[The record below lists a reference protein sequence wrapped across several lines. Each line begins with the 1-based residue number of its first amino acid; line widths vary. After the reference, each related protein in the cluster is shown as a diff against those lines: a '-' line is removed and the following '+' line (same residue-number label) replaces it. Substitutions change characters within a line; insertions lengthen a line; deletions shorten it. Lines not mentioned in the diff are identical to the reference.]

1 MRIIVQ
7 RVNSASVIIEDET
20 YSSIGNGLL
29 CLVGFCDTDTLIDLD
44 WALSKITKLKLF
56 KNQLS
61 LDSFEGELLI
71 ISQFTLFANIK
82 KGTKPSW
89 SKAANPQSAKKT
101 YDLFVSMCRNIFS
114 KRVKTGVFGAN
125 MKIKSINDGPL
136 TLIIDTKN
144 KDF

>member
-7 RVNSASVIIEDET
+7 RVNSAEVIIGDKI

-29 CLVGFCDTDTLIDLD
+29 CLVGFCETDTKVDLK
-44 WALSKITKLKLF
+44 WAINKITKLKLF

-61 LDSFEGELLI
+61 LNSLEGDLLI
-71 ISQFTLFANIK
+71 VSQFTLFANIK

-89 SKAANPQSAKKT
+89 SKAAKPESAKKI
-101 YDLFVSMCRNIFS
+101 YDLFVSMCQDNFS
-114 KRVKTGVFGAN
+114 KSIKTGIFGAH